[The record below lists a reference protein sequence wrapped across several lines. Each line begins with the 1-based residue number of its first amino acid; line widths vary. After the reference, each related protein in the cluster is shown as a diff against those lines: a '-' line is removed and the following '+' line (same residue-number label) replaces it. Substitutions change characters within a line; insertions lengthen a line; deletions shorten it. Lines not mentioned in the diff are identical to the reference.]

1 MNRNSRFRKNNIIS
15 KYENIILLSVFII
28 CMILMIMKRY
38 IYIECF
44 TICLIVVIMLI
55 RKKIAFVDFYLK
67 QIIISILSV
76 IIVLGLTTSF
86 LYYTHNFIY
95 IAKGYIECVLLKTN
109 DYSLLS
115 VSAADNNDGKYSIRK
130 STHMVNRNN
139 NRDFYE
145 QYMMKKNVTLDE
157 DFKII
162 EKIVGKI
169 KEYKPFSNNVY
180 YLKLEQ
186 GGIFVVINR
195 YEKFTIF
202 KFLVNS

>member
-1 MNRNSRFRKNNIIS
+1 M
-15 KYENIILLSVFII
+15 
-28 CMILMIMKRY
+28 
-38 IYIECF
+38 
-44 TICLIVVIMLI
+44 
-55 RKKIAFVDFYLK
+55 
-67 QIIISILSV
+67 
-76 IIVLGLTTSF
+76 
-86 LYYTHNFIY
+86 
-95 IAKGYIECVLLKTN
+95 LKTN

-130 STHMVNRNN
+130 SNHMVNRNN

-186 GGIFVVINR
+186 GGIFISCR
-195 YEKFTIF
+195 YLHKY
-202 KFLVNS
+202 K